1 MRSTTSRIALTLIAM
16 VAAFAAATPPALAQD
31 ERPSLRDRIR
41 QMRQIEENYPEPPEG
56 PARIDKAGTYTYRL
70 EHGGLKRKYL
80 VHVPARYRASTPAPM
95 VLALHGGG
103 GFAEYQAK
111 DENYGLISKS
121 DQAGFIAVFP
131 NGYSPFRNGKF
142 ATWNAG
148 TCCAGAR
155 DKNIDDLGFLRA
167 VVDDVARHLDIDRAR
182 VYSIGMSNGA
192 LMSYRLAC
200 EAPDLIHGVMAVAG
214 TDNTVNCEPR
224 KPVSILHVHAKN
236 DDHVKFEGGA
246 GPGTKDESKVTNFRS
261 VSQTIEKWV
270 KLNRCNPKP
279 ARVLDTPGATCDLY
293 DGCAEGTRVK
303 LCVTERGA
311 HSWPGGVKTRGSE
324 PTSKAI
330 VANDV
335 MWEFFTDGR

>member
-1 MRSTTSRIALTLIAM
+1 MKAHVIRAAIASLAIG
-16 VAAFAAATPPALAQD
+16 AFTAPPALAQD
-31 ERPSLRDRIR
+31 ERPNLRERIR

-70 EHGGLKRKYL
+70 EHGDLKRKYL
-80 VHVPARYRASTPAPM
+80 VHVPASYSPSTPAPV

-103 GFAEYQAK
+103 GFAEYQAR
-111 DENYGLISKS
+111 DEHYGLISKS
-121 DQAGFIAVFP
+121 EQAGFIAVFP
-131 NGYSPFRNGKF
+131 NGWSPFRNGKF

-148 TCCAGAR
+148 NCCAGAR
-155 DKNIDDLGFLRA
+155 DRNIDDVGFLRA

-182 VYSIGMSNGA
+182 VYSIGMSNGG

-200 EAPDLIHGVMAVAG
+200 EAPDLVRGVMAVAG
-214 TDNTVNCEPR
+214 TDTTTRCEPT

-246 GPGTKDESKVTNFRS
+246 GPGARDESKVTSFRS
-261 VSQTIEKWV
+261 VADTIDKWV

-279 ARVLDTPGATCDLY
+279 ARVLDVAGATCDLY
-293 DGCAEGTRVK
+293 AACADGTRVK

-335 MWEFFTDGR
+335 MWDFFGGR

>member
-1 MRSTTSRIALTLIAM
+1 MKAHVIRAAIASLAIG
-16 VAAFAAATPPALAQD
+16 AFTAPPALAQD
-31 ERPSLRDRIR
+31 ERPNLRERIR

-70 EHGGLKRKYL
+70 EHGDLKRKYL
-80 VHVPARYRASTPAPM
+80 VHVPASYRASTPAPV

-103 GFAEYQAK
+103 GFAEYQAR
-111 DENYGLISKS
+111 DEHYGLISKS
-121 DQAGFIAVFP
+121 EQAGFIAVFP
-131 NGYSPFRNGKF
+131 NGWSPFRNGKF

-148 TCCAGAR
+148 NCCAGAR
-155 DKNIDDLGFLRA
+155 DRNIDDVGFLRA

-182 VYSIGMSNGA
+182 VYSIGMSNGG

-200 EAPDLIHGVMAVAG
+200 EAPDLVRGVMAVAG
-214 TDNTVNCEPR
+214 TDNTTRCEPT

-236 DDHVKFEGGA
+236 DDHVRFEGGV
-246 GPGTKDESKVTNFRS
+246 GPSARDESKVTNFRS
-261 VSQTIEKWV
+261 VADTIDKWV
-270 KLNRCNPKP
+270 KLNRCNSKP
-279 ARVLDTPGATCDLY
+279 ARVLDVAGATCDLY
-293 DGCAEGTRVK
+293 AACADGTRVK

-311 HSWPGGVKTRGSE
+311 HSWPGGEKTRGSE

-335 MWEFFTDGR
+335 MWDFFGGR